1 MLKPVSLGCGHSGCK
16 TCIEMLFQLDASGA
30 APKCALCRTTLT
42 EKSGSLG
49 INFALDNLTRDLPVQ
64 CMSSGCTW
72 KGIYSDAR
80 SHHLVCAKL
89 EVKCGNDGCHYKCA
103 REQMPQHADTC
114 IKKEIPCP
122 DCKKSVTRELIDRHR
137 SSLCFYAMIHCP
149 LGCGTLLPRY
159 DKDK

>member
-42 EKSGSLG
+42 EKTGSLG

-89 EVKCGNDGCHYKCA
+89 EVKCGNDGCHYKLRSRTDATACRHVYKERDPVSRLQEICDA
-103 REQMPQHADTC
+103 GVNGPSPFISMFSCDDPLPSGLRDT
-114 IKKEIPCP
+114 IAK
-122 DCKKSVTRELIDRHR
+122 V
-137 SSLCFYAMIHCP
+137 
-149 LGCGTLLPRY
+149 
-159 DKDK
+159 